1 MSLHGHAH
9 SGGSEHGHA
18 HGHGTSHG
26 HGHGHDHG
34 HAHGHG
40 AGPGAAAALTVA
52 LALTAGFLIVEAAV
66 GFWSGSLALLA
77 DAGHMLADAGALG
90 LALLAQRFAIRPRT
104 VQSTYGFRR
113 AEVLAA
119 FVNGMTLSAV
129 AALIAKEAVERWL
142 QPAPIAAVPVLW
154 TASAGLFVNLLVA
167 LVLSKSHGK
176 NANVRAALAHV
187 LSDAL
192 GSLAAMTSAVCV
204 LWFDA
209 PRADPVVSILI
220 ALLIARTSYRL
231 LRETAG
237 ILLEGVP
244 RHLDAGAIQRTIAET
259 PGVLGVHDLHVW
271 QISDDFD
278 ALSVHIVIERGR
290 HGTEMCRA
298 VAARLASQ
306 HRLTHVTIQPEPAP
320 PDDLVQVRR
329 SEEGAVLEP
338 SRPAAPES

>member
-1 MSLHGHAH
+1 M
-9 SGGSEHGHA
+9 
-18 HGHGTSHG
+18 
-26 HGHGHDHG
+26 
-34 HAHGHG
+34 
-40 AGPGAAAALTVA
+40 
-52 LALTAGFLIVEAAV
+52 TAGFLFVEATV
-66 GFWSGSLALLA
+66 GYLSGSLALLA
-77 DAGHMLADAGALG
+77 DAGHMLADAAALG
-90 LALLAQRFAIRPRT
+90 LALLAQRFATRPRT
-104 VQSTYGFRR
+104 SQSTYGLRR

-119 FVNGMTLSAV
+119 FVNGMTLTAV

-142 QPAPIAAVPVLW
+142 EPAPIDAVPVLW
-154 TASAGLFVNLLVA
+154 TAIAGLFVNLLVA
-167 LVLSKSHGK
+167 FVLSRSHGQ

-192 GSLAAMTSAVCV
+192 GSLAAIVSALCV

-209 PRADPVVSILI
+209 LRADPIVSLAI
-220 ALLIARTSYRL
+220 AILIARTSYRL

-244 RHLDAGAIQRTIAET
+244 GHLDAGAIQCTIAET

-290 HGTEMCRA
+290 HGTDMCRT
-298 VAARLASQ
+298 VAERLAQ
-306 HRLTHVTIQPEPAP
+306 VHGLTHVTIQPEPAP

-329 SEEGAVLEP
+329 SEGGAALVP
-338 SRPAAPES
+338 PGRRSSSS